1 MLYFLS
7 CKVRKGNKQ
16 KYNVVKSLRSTEKE
30 TKETGTHSETL
41 EVTTL
46 TSKIPHRLN
55 VSET

>member
-7 CKVRKGNKQ
+7 CEVRKGNKQ

-46 TSKIPHRLN
+46 TSKFHID
-55 VSET
+55 